1 MKNSIFALVA
11 SLAVASAMP
20 NMNPMAKNNPHNY
33 ELSNACTGK
42 QAGDECLYDFTWYYT
57 NYGWPIIDIAHIC
70 NGTSNCYTQSD
81 PEHPL
86 QLPHVHLISSYR
98 FPTQPGLQAPQA
110 LEYLIKS
117 PQIVRD
123 TSPVAWTFLSAP
135 PPDGTVILTWQSPR
149 MGNNFASDGMV
160 WADAENVYDMNV
172 RGYTLQVLVH
182 NSGYHYPHEP
192 YAMHARHR
200 YRIAA
205 GPGTIDPNL
214 WLVHYKPADPQSR
227 IPASQIPIT
236 REVHAMLQMR
246 AQLQQAG
253 PLMRKEFMLVDQA
266 NWPKVEFGQQA
277 MRGPQPY
284 YNPMQPGRPYAAQ
297 PPPAKR
303 QRLPAQA
310 QPRQPPVGAII
321 PDNSLEEEENAT
333 QDAFDFLTPRE
344 ISLSRYKQHHEWMEE
359 IFSSPYAV
367 GKIAPID
374 LGLGLM
380 GELAPLTAGIL
391 DVPGAEN
398 VEPGKDSYQIKNYYK
413 LEPEQLEEFEKR
425 VSEYTTNEQAEI
437 DKMKAEHAKKM
448 AQLKRTRTYI
458 KAERRLRD
466 LLRSSESD
474 GDNANPVEE
483 VVQDLEKSLGVTFDA
498 KKAIVCVEKGGF
510 IEPQAPSPPKAQV
523 NGDEAQQ
530 NANGTSSGVNND
542 ASMEDNSAANLL
554 DQYGNGSLSG
564 TPVGNISLPRLSQP
578 PSQSHSTT
586 GTPNVPNN
594 PSQTATFD
602 QQDTNL
608 DVGADLLDLDVEMS
622 GMPGAG
628 DKDWVMVNEQSGN
641 AQQPGGS
648 QQPTMNNNQP
658 TSNAGVMPSSN
669 IEADAGSMFDT
680 ADFGSFDNLD
690 SAGDALADYGHDDN
704 LGLDLVDDSAFGDAF
719 HGTEMH
725 HDETGEGDHA

>member
-1 MKNSIFALVA
+1 MSFRARCITTQHGLIDAALPSH
-11 SLAVASAMP
+11 SLT
-20 NMNPMAKNNPHNY
+20 H
-33 ELSNACTGK
+33 
-42 QAGDECLYDFTWYYT
+42 
-57 NYGWPIIDIAHIC
+57 
-70 NGTSNCYTQSD
+70 
-81 PEHPL
+81 
-86 QLPHVHLISSYR
+86 HL
-98 FPTQPGLQAPQA
+98 GLQAPQA
-110 LEYLIKS
+110 LEYLIKG

-123 TSPVAWTFLSAP
+123 TQPVAWTFLSSP
-135 PPDGTVILTWQSPR
+135 PPDGTVMLTWQPPR
-149 MGNNFASDGMV
+149 MGNMFASDGMV
-160 WADAENVYDMNV
+160 WADAESAFDMN
-172 RGYTLQVLVH
+172 TLQVLVH
-182 NSGYHYPHEP
+182 NAGYHYPHEP

-227 IPASQIPIT
+227 IPASQIPIP
-236 REVHAMLQMR
+236 RDVHAMIQMR
-246 AQLQQAG
+246 VQLQQAG
-253 PLMRKEFMLVDQA
+253 PLQRKDFMLVDQA
-266 NWPKVEFGQQA
+266 NWPKVEFGQPA
-277 MRGPQPY
+277 LRGPQPY

-310 QPRQPPVGAII
+310 QPRQPAAGPII

-359 IFSSPYAV
+359 VFSSPHPV

-398 VEPGKDSYQIKNYYK
+398 VEPGKDTYQIKNYYK
-413 LEPEQLEEFEKR
+413 LEPEQLKDFEKR

-466 LLRSSESD
+466 LSRSTESD
-474 GDNANPVEE
+474 GDSMDPVEE

-498 KKAIVCVEKGGF
+498 KKALVCVDKGGF

-523 NGDEAQQ
+523 NGDGAQQ
-530 NANGTSSGVNND
+530 NTNGTSGGMDND
-542 ASMEDNSAANLL
+542 ASMEENSAANLL
-554 DQYGNGSLSG
+554 EQYGNGSLSG

-578 PSQSHSTT
+578 PSQSHSAT

-602 QQDTNL
+602 QQDTSL
-608 DVGADLLDLDVEMS
+608 DVGADLLDLDVEMT
-622 GMPGAG
+622 GMAGAG

-641 AQQPGGS
+641 AQQPSGG
-648 QQPTMNNNQP
+648 QQATMNNNNNNNNNNSQP
-658 TSNAGVMPSSN
+658 TSNAGAMPSSN

-725 HDETGEGDHA
+725 HDETGDGDHA

>member
-1 MKNSIFALVA
+1 MYGMNQAYQA
-11 SLAVASAMP
+11 PDPSAQVP
-20 NMNPMAKNNPHNY
+20 NQ
-33 ELSNACTGK
+33 L
-42 QAGDECLYDFTWYYT
+42 
-57 NYGWPIIDIAHIC
+57 
-70 NGTSNCYTQSD
+70 
-81 PEHPL
+81 
-86 QLPHVHLISSYR
+86 LPHVHLISSYR

-110 LEYLIKS
+110 LEYLIKG

-413 LEPEQLEEFEKR
+413 LEPEQLKEFEKR

-474 GDNANPVEE
+474 GDNADPVEE

-530 NANGTSSGVNND
+530 NANGTSSGMNND